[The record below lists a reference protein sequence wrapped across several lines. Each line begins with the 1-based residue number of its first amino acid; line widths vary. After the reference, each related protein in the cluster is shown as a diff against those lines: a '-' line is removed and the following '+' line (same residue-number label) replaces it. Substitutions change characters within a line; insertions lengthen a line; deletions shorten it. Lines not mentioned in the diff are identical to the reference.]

1 MNEINNLKKIEAECC
16 KNHIL
21 KLLPY
26 AAKCVEDE
34 DFEKALDC
42 VTTAMNDIVTA
53 IRLSLEA
60 KNMNEFDL
68 KETTKN

>member
-1 MNEINNLKKIEAECC
+1 MNEINLKKIEAESC

-26 AAKCVEDE
+26 AAKYVEDE

-53 IRLSLEA
+53 IKLSWEA

>member
-1 MNEINNLKKIEAECC
+1 MNEISLKKIEAECC

-26 AAKCVEDE
+26 ATKCVEDE

-42 VTTAMNDIVTA
+42 VTTIMNDIVTA
-53 IRLSLEA
+53 IKLSWEV
-60 KNMNEFDL
+60 EHD
-68 KETTKN
+68 

>member
-1 MNEINNLKKIEAECC
+1 MNEINLKKIEAECC

-26 AAKCVEDE
+26 ATKCVEEE

-42 VTTAMNDIVTA
+42 ITTAMNDIVTA
-53 IRLSLEA
+53 MKLSWEV
-60 KNMNEFDL
+60 EHD
-68 KETTKN
+68 